1 MIIKHMAVCTAIFCT
16 VLTGAGNA
24 FGIDSITVRG
34 GDMQHRIALGMTEQ
48 ALASSVGAP
57 DIIKNGGSCYYYRV
71 FDVSLMLDKNM
82 KVEQIYAGRN
92 FAGTVMKAD
101 GSEAPVGDIFK
112 DFGEPLI
119 TVRRTYT
126 PSTAIGSGATAET
139 ENMAAASGQQMQAL
153 PLEYRGQK
161 KLYELY
167 SGPGVL
173 KYKYVLDEDGIAF
186 WLDADKKPY
195 ATVIYRTPAS
205 AAAPAGLPMIYFDF
219 DKDTINDMYIAGLDL
234 LSRRLKDNA
243 TIVIA
248 IDGHADELGTDA
260 YNQQLSER
268 RAGSVRDFFL
278 SKGVPAERMKFA
290 GFGRK
295 QPVADNKTPDG
306 RDNPEG
312 RALNRRVQIRLVHS
326 AR

>member
-16 VLTGAGNA
+16 VLTGAGKA

-48 ALASSVGAP
+48 ALADSVGAP
-57 DIIKNGGSCYYYRV
+57 DIIKNDGSCYYYRV
-71 FDVSLMLDKNM
+71 FDVSLMLDKNR

-92 FAGTVMKAD
+92 FTGTVMKAD

-112 DFGEPLI
+112 DFGEPLV

-126 PSTAIGSGATAET
+126 PSTAIGSAATAET
-139 ENMAAASGQQMQAL
+139 ENMAAASGAEMQAL

-167 SGPGVL
+167 IGPGVL

-186 WLDADKKPY
+186 WLDAGKKPY
-195 ATVIYRTPAS
+195 ATVIYRTPA
-205 AAAPAGLPMIYFDF
+205 AASAGLSMIYFDF
-219 DKDTINDMYIAGLDL
+219 DKDTIKDIYIAGLDL
-234 LSRRLKDNA
+234 LSLRLKDNA

-248 IDGHADELGTDA
+248 IDGHADELGADA
-260 YNQQLSER
+260 YNQNLSER
-268 RAGSVRDFFL
+268 RAKSVFNYFL
-278 SKGVPAERMKFA
+278 RAGIPAERMKFA

-295 QPVADNKTPDG
+295 QPAADNKTPDG

-312 RALNRRVQIRLVHS
+312 RALNRRVQIRPVHA